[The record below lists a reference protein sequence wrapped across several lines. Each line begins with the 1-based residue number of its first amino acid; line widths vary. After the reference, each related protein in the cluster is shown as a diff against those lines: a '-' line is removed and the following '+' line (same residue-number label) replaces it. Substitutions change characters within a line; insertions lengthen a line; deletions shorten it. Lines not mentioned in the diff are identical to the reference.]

1 MSAIGRPSESLAEDD
16 AADDD
21 GTVELLELLG
31 DEYTRRV
38 LTAVTQQPRSG
49 REVMEVADVS
59 KATAYRRLGELED
72 AGLIESKTVFDPD
85 GHHHEQFRTVVD
97 AVDVQFTDTGVNVA
111 VTSTEAVDGAE
122 GDSPADADDVQAGD
136 SDRLAHTD

>member
-1 MSAIGRPSESLAEDD
+1 MASQTTQFARRSESPPGDESDD
-16 AADDD
+16 V
-21 GTVELLELLG
+21 TPELLELLG

-49 REVMEVADVS
+49 REVMDIADVS

-85 GHHHEQFRTVVD
+85 GHHHEQFAAVVES
-97 AVDVQFTDTGVNVA
+97 VDIQFGTDGLSV
-111 VTSTEAVDGAE
+111 SIETEDT
-122 GDSPADADDVQAGD
+122 
-136 SDRLAHTD
+136 SDRSTPGLAVAND